1 MRIDDECAMN
11 TGRLGSA
18 LVACLALLTV
28 SCVPF
33 AKALNRLPP
42 QQTVHEGRPALRY
55 DAEKGWFTIVDLV
68 ERDGEPMFRFRV
80 AHHHGGAWG
89 DATRRCRGFLLLSP
103 TRIIFDPVLGPESA
117 DRFDVTRAQVRNT
130 TSPYRHK
137 FIETPGYYISL
148 QLASKTFNFFPLY
161 EMGREHEISF
171 QAVRIVEFFSRA
183 FEDFKGAEQEFRSL
197 GVDEPSCSSTRH
209 TAPSSRLRE

>member
-1 MRIDDECAMN
+1 MRDGEPRSHPAVGFRAAVGSIMRIDDECAMN

-117 DRFDVTRAQVRNT
+117 A
-130 TSPYRHK
+130 TSLSRHRG
-137 FIETPGYYISL
+137 ITSVCNSL
-148 QLASKTFNFFPLY
+148 PRPSTFSP
-161 EMGREHEISF
+161 
-171 QAVRIVEFFSRA
+171 
-183 FEDFKGAEQEFRSL
+183 
-197 GVDEPSCSSTRH
+197 STRWGGN
-209 TAPSSRLRE
+209 TR